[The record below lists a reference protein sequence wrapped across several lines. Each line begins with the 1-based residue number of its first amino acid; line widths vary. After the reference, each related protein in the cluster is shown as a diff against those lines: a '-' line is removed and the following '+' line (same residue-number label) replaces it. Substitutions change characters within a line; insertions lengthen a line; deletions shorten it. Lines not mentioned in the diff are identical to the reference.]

1 MATYI
6 YFFFFLQNNLDR
18 TYQRHPRSSVDRY
31 PRLIRLIDTLDRP
44 SINTPSTPR
53 LTLDRYSIDM
63 HMSVDSWSAV
73 DKFSIDAYES
83 GDTRETMSDCWS
95 SDNRGCLAF
104 VRMNQLE
111 RPLNTDKT
119 DNSFPVIVLALWET
133 GNWKGGS
140 LQFPNGFSGN
150 VCFIWLSTKFP
161 DFFVKW

>member
-1 MATYI
+1 MVRNLNIWDYGNLCGYKI
-6 YFFFFLQNNLDR
+6 KQMISKIFVFFFSFLQDNLDR
-18 TYQRHPRSSVDRY
+18 AYQRHPRSSVDRY
-31 PRLIRLIDTLDRP
+31 PRLIPLIDALDRP

-95 SDNRGCLAF
+95 SDDRGCLAF
-104 VRMNQLE
+104 VRMVRLE

-119 DNSFPVIVLALWET
+119 NNSFSKISKPTVIMRD
-133 GNWKGGS
+133 WK
-140 LQFPNGFSGN
+140 LERR
-150 VCFIWLSTKFP
+150 
-161 DFFVKW
+161 